1 MTETLKLVAAVI
13 GYIITIGGVFTYL
26 AKIWKSIKS
35 ERDGVTCL
43 LRSNI
48 RKIYYSHCDEAEP
61 TIREYERQDL
71 DDLYAG
77 YHALHGNHFVDD
89 LYEKMRH
96 WKVVT

>member
-1 MTETLKLVAAVI
+1 MMAHLGLAAAAA
-13 GYIITIGGVFTYL
+13 GYLATIAGVFAYL
-26 AKIWKSIKS
+26 HRIWRNIKA
-35 ERDGVTCL
+35 EVDGVTCL
-43 LRSNI
+43 LRSAI
-48 RKIYYSHCDEAEP
+48 RALYYRHCDEPDPAL
-61 TIREYERQDL
+61 REYERQDL

>member
-1 MTETLKLVAAVI
+1 MIEKLGLIAAAAGSVVTLVGVI
-13 GYIITIGGVFTYL
+13 GYL
-26 AKIWKSIKS
+26 RKIWKSMMAEK
-35 ERDGVTCL
+35 DGVMCL

-48 RKIYYSHCDEAEP
+48 RKIYYVHCDEPEP
-61 TIREYERQDL
+61 SIREYERQDL

-77 YHALHGNHFVDD
+77 YHALGGNHFVDD

>member
-1 MTETLKLVAAVI
+1 MIENLGLVAGVV
-13 GYIITIGGVFTYL
+13 GYVVTIAGVFTYL
-26 AKIWKSIKS
+26 AKIWKSIKA
-35 ERDGVTCL
+35 EKDGVMCL
-43 LRSNI
+43 LRTNI
-48 RKIYYSHCDEAEP
+48 RKIYYNHCDEEDP
-61 TIREYERQDL
+61 TLREYERQDL